1 MADSRADQC
10 IREHEQL
17 ASLRGI
23 WENHWRE
30 VAERVRPNQ
39 NYFQRQQRPDGDKRQ
54 EKVFD
59 ATAPLALP
67 KFGAAVISM
76 AMPANQQYQR
86 LAPVEDSL
94 DEDPAVRRYLDA
106 VTNLLFKVRYSPQAN
121 FQGQS
126 GEVILDVGA
135 FGTGILFID
144 DVLGLGIRYKSFPL
158 AECYIAEDAHG
169 RVDTLH
175 RKYPLTAHQAMS
187 MFGPDA
193 LPKRIRDAYEKNPMQ
208 KFDFLHCVKPNPEKN
223 SRRQDWRGWDVYS
236 CYTALED
243 RSIVSEGGFRV
254 FPFAVPRYET
264 SPREC
269 YGRSPA
275 MNVLP
280 AIKTLNEQKKTIL
293 RAGQRIVDPP
303 IMLSDD
309 GSLQAFNTRPN
320 ALNYGYV
327 GQDGKPTAV
336 PFHTG
341 GKVEIG
347 RDMMQDER
355 DAINDAFFVTL
366 FRILVEEPQITAT
379 EAMLRAQEKGQL
391 LGPTMGRI
399 QSEMLG
405 PQTQRELD
413 ILSAAG
419 ALPPMPPALAESGG
433 QIKIEYQSPLNLAQ
447 RAGAGMAIMNTVAAI
462 APLAQVEPSVM
473 MIFDP
478 IAAARELAII
488 NGTPEKVLRTP
499 EQVAQMLEE
508 KAKQAQAQQLLE
520 AAPVAA
526 GAAKD
531 FAQAQAM
538 AGAAPNGQAPAVIP
552 TGA

>member
-76 AMPANQQYQR
+76 AMPASQQYQR

-94 DEDPAVRRYLDA
+94 EEDSATRRYLDA
-106 VTNLLFKVRYSPQAN
+106 VTNILFKVRYAPQAN
-121 FQGQS
+121 FQSQS

-144 DVLGLGIRYKSFPL
+144 DVLGIGIRYKSFPL

-175 RKYPLTAHQAMS
+175 RKYPLTAHQAVS
-187 MFGPDA
+187 MFGLDN
-193 LPKRIRDAYEKNPMQ
+193 LPKRIRDAFEKNPMQ
-208 KFDFLHCVKPNPEKN
+208 KFDFLHCVKPNPEKMA
-223 SRRQDWRGWDVYS
+223 RRRDWRSWDVYS

-243 RSIVSEGGFRV
+243 RSIVSEGGFRT

-293 RAGQRIVDPP
+293 RAAQRVVDPP

-327 GQDGKPTAV
+327 GSDGRPLAQ
-336 PFHTG
+336 PFNTNG
-341 GKVEIG
+341 RIDIG

-399 QSEMLG
+399 QAEMLG

-419 ALPPMPPALAESGG
+419 VLPPMPPALAESGG

-499 EQVAQMLEE
+499 EQVAEMLEE

-552 TGA
+552 GA